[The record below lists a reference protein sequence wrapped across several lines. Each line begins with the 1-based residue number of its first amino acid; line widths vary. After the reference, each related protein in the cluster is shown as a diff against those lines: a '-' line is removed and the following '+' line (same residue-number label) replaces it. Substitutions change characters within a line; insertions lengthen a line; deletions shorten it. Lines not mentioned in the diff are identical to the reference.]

1 MACTGIHVVDPLCQT
16 GNLGGHIADDAFS
29 KMAHSFGDAA
39 ASSVNWLWRQLN
51 EATTINL
58 SSGGITRDLVATGAI
73 AGILCTGLFVIQV
86 ITAAV
91 RREPGGLARGV
102 RGLFIAIVAS
112 TFAIAAT
119 KIVLVAVDEL
129 SAGVVK
135 FATGTNIDGLGSR
148 FAIASSLASIN
159 NPAGLLLFS
168 LVILA
173 AVVIVWAAMMI
184 RKMLIIVA
192 AVMTPLAFAGGAADI
207 TRSWIR
213 RWLEFTA
220 ALIASKLLLVI
231 MLMIG
236 LSVFEGAGMAGNSNG
251 HSSAAQAGTQL
262 ATGSVL
268 LLLAGLAPWIAIKM
282 FHFAGDSLHAVHAQ
296 AQGARSGT
304 QTMVAAPRKVSGVMA
319 QGRSMS
325 GSGAAGQ
332 GPTVSTPLLHRG
344 GITSSPTPRP
354 PVGSAM
360 AKAGGAG
367 AVAGAVAAPFIAGR
381 AVAQNA
387 GAVANP
393 AASNGRD
400 QRPAK
405 NT

>member
-1 MACTGIHVVDPLCQT
+1 MACSGIHVIDPICQA
-16 GNLGGHIADDAFS
+16 GNVGGHIADDAFS

-51 EATTINL
+51 EATTIDL
-58 SSGGITRDLVATGAI
+58 SSAGITRDLVATGAI

-86 ITAAV
+86 ITAAL
-91 RREPGGLARGV
+91 RREPDGLARGV

-135 FATGTNIDGLGSR
+135 FATGSTIDGLGSR
-148 FAIASSLASIN
+148 FAIASNLAAIN

-207 TRSWIR
+207 TRSWVR
-213 RWLEFTA
+213 RWIEFTA

-236 LSVFEGAGMAGNSNG
+236 LSVFEGAGMADSNG
-251 HSSAAQAGTQL
+251 HPGTGQVGTQL

-296 AQGARSGT
+296 AQGARSGA
-304 QTMVAAPRKVSGVMA
+304 QTMVAAPRKVSGAMA
-319 QGRSMS
+319 QRRSL
-325 GSGAAGQ
+325 GGGGVAGQ
-332 GPTVSTPLLHRG
+332 GPTVSTAAQRG
-344 GITSSPTPRP
+344 GITSAPTPRP
-354 PVGSAM
+354 AAGSAM
-360 AKAGGAG
+360 AKAGTAGAAAGIVAAPIIAGRAAAERAG
-367 AVAGAVAAPFIAGR
+367 AVAS
-381 AVAQNA
+381 Q
-387 GAVANP
+387 
-393 AASNGRD
+393 AASNGHGP
-400 QRPAK
+400 RPAK